1 MSASPA
7 PVRLLVVGLGG
18 IAVDQY
24 LPQIAQMPDAKVVA
38 VCDVRADW
46 ARRQADR
53 FGIENVF
60 TDVDEMLAN
69 AEADAL
75 VDLASIPAHFPV
87 NLKALRRGLHLY
99 SQKPLA
105 STVEEVTTLI
115 DEAARRN
122 LHISASPIHM
132 LRPEIREVRRLVRT
146 GAIGKVS
153 LARVRS
159 SHGGPEYFQYR
170 DHDPSWF
177 HQDGAGPL
185 LDMGV
190 HGLTQITGILGP
202 AKAVA
207 CLAGIAEPVRVV
219 RSGAFDG
226 KEIVTGVPDNHLI
239 TLDFGDACFA
249 VVDSSFTV
257 KAANGP
263 SLEIFGT
270 AGTVSMGAP
279 GGDRPGGAPFDL
291 YLDDAAKGVRG
302 WTTPMYRMERAR
314 QAVGVVDLV
323 GAIREG
329 RPPVLTAAHA
339 RHVLEILNAC
349 PVAAREGRT
358 VRLET
363 TFDPA

>member
-1 MSASPA
+1 MTTS
-7 PVRLLVVGLGG
+7 PVRILVVGLGA

-24 LPQIAQMPDAKVVA
+24 LPQIAQMTGAKVVA
-38 VCDVRADW
+38 VCDVRPEW

-53 FGIENVF
+53 FGIEHVF
-60 TDVDEMLAN
+60 TDVDDMLASVT
-69 AEADAL
+69 ADAL
-75 VDLASIPAHFPV
+75 VDLASIPAHFEV
-87 NLKALRRGLHLY
+87 NLKALRHGLHLY
-99 SQKPLA
+99 SQKPFA
-105 STVEEVTTLI
+105 STVDEATILI
-115 DEAARRN
+115 DEAAARG

-132 LRPEIREVRRLVRT
+132 LRPEIREVRRLVAAGT
-146 GAIGKVS
+146 IGKVS

-177 HQDGAGPL
+177 HQEGAGPL

-202 AKAVA
+202 ARAVS
-207 CLAGIAEPVRVV
+207 CHAGIAEPVRVV

-226 KEIVTGVPDNHLI
+226 KEIVTGVPDNYLI

-249 VVDSSFTV
+249 VVDSSYVV

-263 SLEIFGT
+263 SLEIFGS

-279 GGDRPGGAPFDL
+279 GTDRQGGAPFDL
-291 YLDDAAKGVRG
+291 YLDDAPKGVRG
-302 WTTPMYRMERAR
+302 WTQPMYRMSRAQ
-314 QAVGVVDLV
+314 QAVGVSDLV
-323 GAIREG
+323 AAIRD
-329 RPPVLTAAHA
+329 RRSPVLTGAHA
-339 RHVLEILNAC
+339 RHVLEIMNAC

-358 VRLET
+358 VGLET